1 MIHSNL
7 TRISPTQLRVEHPYA
22 FAAHL
27 FATEDVPI
35 ERRAV
40 DELLRLLEIQRT
52 LETLN
57 TQSPAGVQAQVEGV
71 ALTPDFHKGAGIPV
85 GTVIQATGF
94 MLPQAIGND
103 IGCGMRLHTTGLTRE
118 ALGGHLERLEPRLRR
133 LFFEGGRD
141 LPMTGIQREALL
153 REGVAGLRS
162 TVPASQDQGLW
173 RQLQEQDTGHEL
185 AHMEGGGSL
194 PVQTLHGVQD
204 WIGEP
209 DRLSWDGQSGSLG
222 GGNHFAELQY
232 VHRVLD
238 APAAYAWGLREGQ
251 VTVMVHSGSLGLG
264 HLAGRLASDW
274 ARGAYPRG
282 LAYPDNGFF
291 PLLTNEPNAAALQGI
306 QDTLNMAA
314 NFAAVNRMFL
324 ALMVKAA
331 LQEALGDFAFPLVYD
346 AAHNFIWPDAGRWL
360 HRKGSTPARGY
371 QEMQGSAFAYTGEP
385 VLVPGSMGASSFV
398 LAGQGHPQALHS
410 ASHGAGRKQSRGAAM
425 HTGEVEFQ
433 RFLQDFR
440 VVTPLDWR
448 TARAEI
454 RQQKLDELRQEAPFA
469 YKGIGPVV
477 QTLEQAGI
485 ARPVA
490 ELRPLLTVKG

>member
-7 TRISPTQLRVEHPYA
+7 TRVSSTRLRVKHPYT

-40 DELLRLLEIQRT
+40 DELLRLLEVQRT

-57 TQSPAGVQAQVEGV
+57 AHCQAGMEARIEGV
-71 ALTPDFHKGAGIPV
+71 ALTPDFHKSAGIPV
-85 GTVIQATGF
+85 GTVIQANGF
-94 MLPQAIGND
+94 VLPQAIGND
-103 IGCGMRLHTTGLTRE
+103 IGCGMRLHTTGLSRE
-118 ALGGHLERLEPRLRR
+118 ALEGHLERLEPRLRH

-153 REGVAGLRS
+153 RGGVAGLRS
-162 TVPASQDQGLW
+162 TVPSSQDQGLW
-173 RQLQEQDTGHEL
+173 RHVQEQNTSQETEHT
-185 AHMEGGGSL
+185 EGGGSL
-194 PVQTLHGVQD
+194 PVQKLHGVHD

-264 HLAGRLASDW
+264 HLAGRLASDR
-274 ARGAYPRG
+274 AKGAYPQG
-282 LAYPDNGFF
+282 LAYPDNGLF
-291 PLLTNEPNAAALQGI
+291 PLLINEQKAAALRGV
-306 QDTLNMAA
+306 QDTLNTAG

-360 HRKGSTPARGY
+360 HRKGATPARGY
-371 QEMQGSAFAYTGEP
+371 QQMQGGAFAYTGEP

-398 LAGQGHPQALHS
+398 LAGQGHPQAFHS

-425 HTGEVEFQ
+425 HTGEAEFQ
-433 RFLQDFR
+433 RFLQEFR

-448 TARAEI
+448 TARADI
-454 RQQKLDELRQEAPFA
+454 RRQKLDELRQEAPFA